1 MGNSFKDHK
10 FSEADLLWLKE
21 VYESE
26 EFDPRVARVKLRDKL
41 PKGFDPMKIDHR
53 FLVDGKNLTI
63 LGVWYADPESAVLK
77 HIESVILTIKDLIIK
92 NPGIETITAKQ
103 VSSET
108 NIEESNVGIALH
120 NLSTLG
126 KFFSSATGSSDAKGY
141 SKIEL
146 SHYGNYDA
154 YLEFENLE
162 DLMEQYYARFE
173 RPSETGVYLATSQGS
188 LLPYVSAAGIS
199 YPYLSLETTKYEI
212 KRDTVFV
219 LMAMDPDNPELED
232 VYQTIRQVCASF
244 GLNAYRANEIEHQD
258 RITDLILSEIKLCE
272 FLIADLTHERP
283 NVYYE
288 IGYAHALGKRP
299 ILYRKT
305 GTRLHFDLSVH
316 NVPGYKNMTELKSLL
331 KKRLETILGRSPSS
345 N

>member
-1 MGNSFKDHK
+1 MDNSFKDHK
-10 FSEADLLWLKE
+10 FSEAELLWLKE
-21 VYESE
+21 VYERK
-26 EFDPRVARVKLRDKL
+26 EFDPRAAKVKLRDKL
-41 PKGFDPMKIDHR
+41 PKGFNPRKIDHR

-63 LGVWYADPESAVLK
+63 LGVWRVDPNSTTLK
-77 HIESVILTIKDLIIK
+77 HIESVILAIKDLIIK
-92 NPGIETITAKQ
+92 NPGINTITAKQ

-108 NIEESNVGIALH
+108 NIEESGVEIALR
-120 NLSTLG
+120 NLGGLG
-126 KFFSSATGSSDAKGY
+126 RFFSSATGSSEARGY

-146 SHYGNYDA
+146 SGDDDYDA
-154 YLEFENLE
+154 YLEFKNLE
-162 DLMEQYYARFE
+162 ELMERFYKMFE
-173 RPSETGVYLATSQGS
+173 RPSETGVTYTWPVSS
-188 LLPYVSAAGIS
+188 LPYAPSAGIYHY
-199 YPYLSLETTKYEI
+199 YPSLETTKYEI

-232 VYQTIRQVCASF
+232 VYQTIKQVCSTF

-258 RITDLILSEIKLCE
+258 RITDLILSEIKSCE

-288 IGYAHALGKRP
+288 IGYAHALNKRP

-316 NVPGYKNMTELKSLL
+316 NVPEYKNMTELKGLL
-331 KKRLETILGRSPSS
+331 KKRLEAILGRSPSS
-345 N
+345 D